1 MNKYAN
7 QYLDTLKEKLLA
19 YKPFNQGDANTTGAA
34 TGAALGAAAG
44 GGIGALSGLV
54 SDPGYDEQGQ
64 RKSRIKASLKGL
76 IGGGAIGA
84 GAGALGAVA
93 LPTLGQGAVDLDTQ
107 IRKRILNPYRGDTSG
122 GTAISRFVGRANSN
136 LFNFLTN
143 VSGENDKHLLA
154 SRSVQDYLDRL
165 SGKPLPVEP
174 SVLQKIQNLFKGVKG
189 TLGFKGPLVTGSP
202 YRPPNPADLSPAN
215 RDLSPLLKKHFN
227 NGVLEN
233 TQPFY

>member
-19 YKPFNQGDANTTGAA
+19 YKPFNQGDALYTGAP
-34 TGAALGAAAG
+34 TGAALGAVAG

-84 GAGALGAVA
+84 GAGALGTMA
-93 LPTLGQGAVDLDTQ
+93 LPTLARGGVDLDTQ
-107 IRKRILNPYRGDTSG
+107 TRKRIFSPSGNSTSFMGRILNR
-122 GTAISRFVGRANSN
+122 IRNNSIEAE
-136 LFNFLTN
+136 
-143 VSGENDKHLLA
+143 GENNKLLLPF
-154 SRSVQDYLDRL
+154 RSVQDLRDMYNK
-165 SGKPLPVEP
+165 KPLPVEP

-202 YRPPNPADLSPAN
+202 SRPPNPADLSPA
-215 RDLSPLLKKHFN
+215 
-227 NGVLEN
+227 
-233 TQPFY
+233 